1 MSEHSRHDLD
11 ELSEHLDGRL
21 PEARLRAVEERLRLC
36 SECRTAQA
44 SLLWSKGQARRLRGA
59 DTPDG
64 LEGALQAAL
73 RRPARG
79 AEKAAPP
86 TPAGSSRW
94 RHRLPALARAAALL
108 VGLSFVFSR
117 LGPPRPASL
126 PEAVADDVRS
136 RAAGRLELA
145 VEASDA
151 GRLEAFLAD
160 RRLGFE
166 TRVLDLGMMGF
177 ALRGGN
183 AGLLAG
189 RPSALMVYGET
200 ATGHE
205 VLCRMLRA
213 GLAALPP
220 PHEARQH
227 DGIPF
232 QVYHLGDVTVVF
244 WPEGPVLCALAG
256 RGEPEA
262 LVELA
267 FGKAMKASLRE

>member
-1 MSEHSRHDLD
+1 MSEHSRHDQD

-21 PEARLRAVEERLRLC
+21 SEERLRAVEERLRLC
-36 SECRTAQA
+36 SECQA
-44 SLLWSKGQARRLRGA
+44 AEVSLRWAKSQARRLRGA
-59 DTPDG
+59 ETPAG

-73 RRPARG
+73 RRPAAG
-79 AEKAAPP
+79 GDQAARP
-86 TPAGSSRW
+86 TPGRPPRW
-94 RHRLPALARAAALL
+94 RRPPALAAAAALL
-108 VGLSFVFSR
+108 VALSFVLLR
-117 LGPPRPASL
+117 PGPSPAIPL
-126 PEAVADDVRS
+126 PEAVADEVRS

-145 VEASDA
+145 VEVSDA

-160 RRLGFE
+160 QRLGFQV
-166 TRVLDLGMMGF
+166 RVLDLGMMGF

-189 RPSALMVYGET
+189 RPSALMVYRET

-205 VLCRMLRA
+205 VLCRMLRE
-213 GLAALPP
+213 GMAALPP
-220 PHEARQH
+220 AHEARQH

-232 QVYHLGDVTVVF
+232 QVYRLGDVTVVF

-262 LVELA
+262 LVQLA
-267 FGKAMKASLRE
+267 FGKAMKASRRD